1 MSKTSMLTGVHGP
14 ENALRATWWVLFDFK
29 RRSGL
34 VMMLLRFVGSKVL
47 HHLITQRH
55 LKDVRSCS
63 ALVWIPK
70 RLDYTSTGNTIGWFF
85 AECSRVR
92 PPGQEDRSNA
102 LRVGL
107 MDLCPL
113 MESFED
119 LEWVHIVRSE
129 Q

>member
-1 MSKTSMLTGVHGP
+1 MLFVF
-14 ENALRATWWVLFDFK
+14 E
-29 RRSGL
+29 RRVDL
-34 VMMLLRFVGSKVL
+34 VMVLSRFVGSKVL
-47 HHLITQRH
+47 HHLITQRP

-92 PPGQEDRSNA
+92 PPGQEGRSNA

-107 MDLCPL
+107 MDLSPS
-113 MESFED
+113 MRSFEY
-119 LEWVHIVRSE
+119 LEWIHIVCSE